1 MGSAMSCFH
10 TKEPAEKPY
19 KDVNKCL
26 KKMEKTI
33 KKHPSI
39 TDDEWLK
46 AGTKICKKLKKE
58 QIVQEKFSL

>member
-1 MGSAMSCFH
+1 MSCFD

-33 KKHPSI
+33 KKHPTI

-46 AGTKICKKLKKE
+46 AGTKICKNVKKE
-58 QIVQEKFSL
+58 